1 MVVRMERQGRKDI
14 VDRESISD
22 QRRVDKREKE
32 LRNDLG
38 VFSCGDWE
46 DNGPTIKG
54 VGEKKKEGDLAK
66 EPRAT

>member
-1 MVVRMERQGRKDI
+1 MEMVVRMERQGRKDV

-38 VFSCGDWE
+38 V
-46 DNGPTIKG
+46 
-54 VGEKKKEGDLAK
+54 LAV
-66 EPRAT
+66 ETGRTTAPLLMG